1 MQNASKFT
9 IYFLR
14 AFHIVS
20 RLSGHVPMDHFSD
33 QEQLQELAA
42 ALRFAIR
49 IAKEEG
55 QYNAAIELE
64 HVLLNVVTVRG

>member
-1 MQNASKFT
+1 
-9 IYFLR
+9 
-14 AFHIVS
+14 
-20 RLSGHVPMDHFSD
+20 MDHFSD

-64 HVLLNVVTVRG
+64 QVLLNVVTVRG